1 MGWFSNTP
9 TANRMQ
15 NTATILACAALIEA
29 NQNILQGVEQFS
41 TAQITRGNRL
51 SAQAFSIQGASS
63 SVGTQLQQAVGE
75 LNSFKREARGLL
87 SELSEHAEY
96 FEALVEQFSVPRAA
110 RQLNLS
116 GKEMTEVA
124 AHITASSL
132 ANLAMLRD
140 SRQDKIAQSVAT
152 IDRADETLN
161 PGSHTRASLAL
172 PAMAFRDS

>member
-9 TANRMQ
+9 TANRVQ
-15 NTATILACAALIEA
+15 NSATILACAALLDA

-41 TAQITRGNRL
+41 TEQITRGNLL

-63 SVGTQLQQAVGE
+63 NLGTQLQQAVGE
-75 LNSFKREARGLL
+75 LNSFKREAHGL
-87 SELSEHAEY
+87 STELSEHTGY
-96 FEALVEQFSVPRAA
+96 FEALVGQFSVPRAA
-110 RQLNLS
+110 RQINLS

-132 ANLAMLRD
+132 ANLATLRD
-140 SRQDKIAQSVAT
+140 NRQDRIAQSVAT

-161 PGSHTRASLAL
+161 PGTHTRASLTL
-172 PAMAFRDS
+172 PTMAFRNS